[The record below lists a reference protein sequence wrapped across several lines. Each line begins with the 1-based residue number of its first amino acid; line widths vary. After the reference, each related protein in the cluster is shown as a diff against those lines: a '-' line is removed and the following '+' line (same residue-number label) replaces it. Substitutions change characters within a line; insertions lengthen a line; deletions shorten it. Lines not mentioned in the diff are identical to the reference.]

1 MSNRELIE
9 DALKRVND
17 LAGTDGKLMY
27 DRRYGYYIVG
37 SSAEALFDSC
47 ARNAGETIAY
57 LHGFEDALSFIKKR
71 SDELSE
77 IVKEMRKN
85 N

>member
-1 MSNRELIE
+1 MSDRELIE
-9 DALKRVND
+9 NALKRVND
-17 LAGTDGKLMY
+17 LAGTNGKLCY
-27 DRRYGYYIVG
+27 DRRYGYYIIG
-37 SSAEALFDSC
+37 TSADSLFDSC
-47 ARNAGETIAY
+47 ARNAGEALSY
-57 LHGFEDALSFIKKR
+57 LHGFEDAFLFIKKR